1 MLRGDEWIRR
11 MGQFGEG
18 EGRPSVGSLTKACLQ
33 LLFFQKNKQTKST
46 KKPARPG
53 WNNAHSRG
61 WRVTRP
67 TFGGEA
73 PRGEAPTGKPS
84 RCYCRS
90 CLPALLNFCR
100 GRKWRKVS
108 GRTCPT
114 PGGLIPLRKTHQL
127 HSPPRRSQP
136 ELVPSRT
143 GDLPG
148 AGGRLGDGG
157 KDEPLTV
164 VFKD

>member
-1 MLRGDEWIRR
+1 MDQEDGPVW
-11 MGQFGEG
+11 GG
-18 EGRPSVGSLTKACLQ
+18 GREALSRLINQGLPAVA
-33 LLFFQKNKQTKST
+33 LFPKKQTKST